1 MHFPYATMESYL
13 ECSDIIDWRSDIV
26 FSMAK
31 VLSRNSVEDKEVA
44 KNCFEFV
51 RDEIAHSGDTGTGAV
66 TISASEV
73 MEEMTGFCY
82 AKSHLLAALLRANH
96 IPAGLCYQRLSING
110 DGPPYCL
117 HGLNSVYLKE
127 YGWYRIDARGNRDCM
142 KAFFTP
148 PVESLPYRV
157 DDHFCVDLNGIF
169 SYPLYQVIKALSDSD
184 TVDEVNNNLPDIFIL

>member
-1 MHFPYATMESYL
+1 MENYL
-13 ECSDIIDWRSDIV
+13 ECSDIIDWRSETV

-31 VLSRNSVEDKEVA
+31 KLSGSSVEDKEIA

-51 RDEIAHSGDTGTGAV
+51 RDEISHSGDTGTGAV
-66 TISASEV
+66 TIRASEV

-127 YGWYRIDARGNRDCM
+127 YGWYRIDARGNNDCM

-148 PVESLPYRV
+148 PNEFLPYRA
-157 DDHFCVDLNGIF
+157 DYPCCVDLNGIF
-169 SYPLYQVIKALSDSD
+169 SYPLYEVIKVLSDSV
-184 TVDEVNNNLPDIFIL
+184 TVDEVNSKLPDICIP